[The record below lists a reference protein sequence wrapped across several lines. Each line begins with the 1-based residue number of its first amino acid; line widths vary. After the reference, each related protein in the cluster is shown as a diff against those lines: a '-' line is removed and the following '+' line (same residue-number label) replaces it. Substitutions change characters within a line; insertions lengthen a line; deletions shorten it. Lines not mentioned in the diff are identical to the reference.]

1 MTVDNEQIF
10 GKLKTIDHTLQQIIA
25 LLRDVHGMTTEQQ
38 EPPINY
44 ATAQQKQ
51 TIASLRHRLDM
62 HPMAV
67 EWFDTLRAIDAA
79 REIERLNCYIDD
91 EVEA

>member
-1 MTVDNEQIF
+1 
-10 GKLKTIDHTLQQIIA
+10 
-25 LLRDVHGMTTEQQ
+25 
-38 EPPINY
+38 
-44 ATAQQKQ
+44 
-51 TIASLRHRLDM
+51 M

-91 EVEA
+91 EVKA